1 MTRAGEIGSR
11 AQTGYGYGHSP
22 TGGLSRSHWSHS
34 NHTRWSNAN
43 ETSDSPPA
51 MAIGIAALRHSR
63 RNTNQSSPTPIV
75 GLVSSGIAHRA
86 GQRKPRTI
94 TTAIGRLMFAA
105 LISEATG
112 VRKIS
117 AAASAPVNRNRP
129 EHQ

>member
-34 NHTRWSNAN
+34 NHTRCSHAN

-75 GLVSSGIAHRA
+75 GFVRSGIAHSA

-105 LISEATG
+105 LISEDTG
-112 VRKIS
+112 VVKITP
-117 AAASAPVNRNRP
+117 AARRAVAR
-129 EHQ
+129 